1 MSTDNRSVAVKCNGW
16 RSVARDLVPPLLLR
30 WLRPAPVVPAA
41 PATAGEQVVQGGP
54 LKGYSLLVDAKRSAF
69 GEMVAGVYDDF
80 LWRALPTQL
89 GEGCILDVGAHIG
102 YHALSFAALYPR
114 RRVFAFEPNPANCE
128 RLQHN
133 LDLNASPAA
142 RVRLFPVALSDHDG
156 RTGFN
161 ASTNVDDQTSSGGYL
176 QGIAPPLDDSV
187 YQRSGFVG
195 STVAVRRL
203 DGVVLEHGWGPVALI
218 KIDVEGAEQLVLT
231 GALELLRRDRP
242 LLFIEVHS
250 VACMLAVCN
259 ILQPL
264 GYAVQLLRL
273 DRPGRGFV
281 MARSATMAIQV

>member
-1 MSTDNRSVAVKCNGW
+1 MGVAVKRNGW
-16 RSVARDLVPPLLLR
+16 RSVARDLLPPLVVR
-30 WLRPAPVVPAA
+30 WLRPAPVVPTA
-41 PATAGEQVVQGGP
+41 PATAAEQVVQGGP
-54 LKGYSLLVDAKRSAF
+54 LKGYSLLVDATRPAF
-69 GEMVAGVYDDF
+69 AEMVAGVYDDF
-80 LWRALPTQL
+80 LWRALPAQL
-89 GEGCILDVGAHIG
+89 GDGCILDVGAHIG
-102 YHALSFAALYPR
+102 YHALSFAAFYPG
-114 RRVFAFEPNPANCE
+114 RRVVAFEPNPANCA

-133 LDLNASPAA
+133 LDLNTSLAE
-142 RVRLFPVALSDHDG
+142 RIGLFPVALGDHDG

-176 QGIAPPLDDSV
+176 QGASPPLDDSV

-203 DGVVLEHGWGPVALI
+203 DGLVREYGWGPVALI

-264 GYAVQLLRL
+264 GYAVQLLQL

-281 MARSATMAIQV
+281 MARSVGMAIQG

>member
-1 MSTDNRSVAVKCNGW
+1 MSVLAKGHGW
-16 RSVARDLVPPLLLR
+16 RSVARDLLPPLVVR
-30 WLRPAPVVPAA
+30 WLRPAPVIPVA
-41 PATAGEQVVQGGP
+41 PATAAEQVVQGGP
-54 LKGYSLLVDAKRSAF
+54 LKGYSLLVDATRPAF
-69 GEMVAGVYDDF
+69 AEMVAGSYDDF

-89 GEGCILDVGAHIG
+89 GDGCILDVGAHIG
-102 YHALSFAALYPR
+102 YHALSFASLYPGR
-114 RRVFAFEPNPANCE
+114 QVFAFEPNPANCE
-128 RLQHN
+128 RSQHN
-133 LDLNASPAA
+133 LDLNTSLAE
-142 RVRLFPVALSDHDG
+142 RIGLFRLALGDHDG

-176 QGIAPPLDDSV
+176 QGVAPPLDDSV

-195 STVAVRRL
+195 STVPVRRL
-203 DGVVLEHGWGPVALI
+203 DGLARECGWGPVAFV

-264 GYAVQLLRL
+264 GYVVQLLHM
-273 DRPGRGFV
+273 DRPGRGSV
-281 MARSATMAIQV
+281 MARSCATHGT